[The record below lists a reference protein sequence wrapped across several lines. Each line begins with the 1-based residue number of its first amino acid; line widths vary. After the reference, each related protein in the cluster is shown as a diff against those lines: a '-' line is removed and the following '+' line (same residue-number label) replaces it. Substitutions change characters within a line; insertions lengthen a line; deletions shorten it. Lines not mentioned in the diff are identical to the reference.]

1 MKIILL
7 IFFGGGLGSVARY
20 LLINYFNKIIPG
32 SIPYSTILVNLLGA
46 LIIGIVY
53 YFVAT
58 RVVLNEHLKILFTI
72 GFLGAFTT
80 FSTFNLDFFKLIE
93 SGDISSAII
102 YATITFVG
110 TVTLFYIG
118 FYFAK
123 FIA

>member
-7 IFFGGGLGSVARY
+7 IFFGGGLGSVTRY
-20 LLINYFNKIIPG
+20 LVINYFNKIIPG
-32 SIPYSTILVNLLGA
+32 SLPYSTVFVNLLGA
-46 LIIGIVY
+46 LIIGIIY

-58 RVVLNEHLKILFTI
+58 KVVLNEHLKIFFTI

-93 SGDISSAII
+93 SGNFSSAII
-102 YATITFVG
+102 YATITFIG

>member
-7 IFFGGGLGSVARY
+7 IFFGGGLGSVTRY

-46 LIIGIVY
+46 LIIGIIY

-58 RVVLNEHLKILFTI
+58 RVVLNEHLKIFLTI

-93 SGDISSAII
+93 SGNFSSAII
-102 YATITFVG
+102 YATITFIG

>member
-7 IFFGGGLGSVARY
+7 IFFGGGLGSVTRY

-32 SIPYSTILVNLLGA
+32 SIPYSTIFVNLLGA
-46 LIIGIVY
+46 LIIGIIY

-58 RVVLNEHLKILFTI
+58 KVVLNEHLKIFFTI

-93 SGDISSAII
+93 SGNFSSAII
-102 YATITFVG
+102 YATITFIG

>member
-58 RVVLNEHLKILFTI
+58 RLVLNEHLKIFFTI

>member
-58 RVVLNEHLKILFTI
+58 RVVLNEHLKIFFTI

>member
-7 IFFGGGLGSVARY
+7 IFFGGGLGSVTRY

-46 LIIGIVY
+46 LIIGIIY

-58 RVVLNEHLKILFTI
+58 RVALNEHLKIFFTI

-93 SGDISSAII
+93 SGNFSSAII
-102 YATITFVG
+102 YATMTFIG

>member
-7 IFFGGGLGSVARY
+7 IFFGGGLGSVTRY

-46 LIIGIVY
+46 LIIGIIY

-58 RVVLNEHLKILFTI
+58 RVALNEHLKIFFTI

-93 SGDISSAII
+93 SGNFSSAII
-102 YATITFVG
+102 YATMTFIG

-118 FYFAK
+118 FYCAK

>member
-58 RVVLNEHLKILFTI
+58 RVVLNEHLKIFFTI

-93 SGDISSAII
+93 SGAISSAII

-110 TVTLFYIG
+110 TLTLFYIG